1 MLNLIISK
9 IAIILG
15 SYKPIISTGDGWQR
29 NQSTLM
35 YCSEEAIPCKIKK
48 EDENAEINEDIFQNV

>member
-1 MLNLIISK
+1 
-9 IAIILG
+9 
-15 SYKPIISTGDGWQR
+15 
-29 NQSTLM
+29 M

>member
-9 IAIILG
+9 IPIILG
-15 SYKPIISTGDGWQR
+15 SYEPTISTGDGWQI
-29 NQSTLM
+29 NKSILM

-48 EDENAEINEDIFQNV
+48 EVSTENAEINEDIF